1 MTSGMD
7 NLKEAVTTILPS
19 LSPETL
25 EALIVKMIELGVE
38 VIEDLHLLTEDD
50 MTPLLKPIQARKLVS
65 A

>member
-1 MTSGMD
+1 MD

-25 EALIVKMIELGVE
+25 EALIAKMIELGVE